1 MESFQFYL
9 ETAQN
14 GRKKRVSL
22 SSVLFL
28 KERDG
33 LLSDRVDVVE
43 LGDDKLDHFRH
54 TVDDGDG
61 GERCGAD
68 DRHK

>member
-1 MESFQFYL
+1 M
-9 ETAQN
+9 
-14 GRKKRVSL
+14 
-22 SSVLFL
+22 

-33 LLSDRVDVVE
+33 LPSDRVDVAE

-61 GERCGAD
+61 GERCAD
-68 DRHK
+68 DGHK

>member
-1 MESFQFYL
+1 MTVTL
-9 ETAQN
+9 LGTAQN

-33 LLSDRVDVVE
+33 LLSDRVDVIE

-61 GERCGAD
+61 ERCAD
-68 DRHK
+68 DGHK